1 MTYMDDEVEGFS
13 LDDEEESVEE
23 PEEEDT
29 F

>member
-13 LDDEEESVEE
+13 LRDDEEPVEE